1 MTTIPKVKPVLRVI
15 PNGTVDGR
23 LRMTLVATPVADA
36 NGFPL
41 DQWPSMVR
49 GHIFETVSGPQGKP
63 VEKLSIRVAQEPS
76 ETGSAE
82 KAATL
87 LQGDLSAVQS
97 RLDAAWAAIVPPNG
111 DDLWVKL
118 LETIHRSLAS
128 QMFVNGLGQQPS
140 PSDAGKPDADGSY
153 KPQEAL
159 EPSQQLTLRAVLPVK
174 HGDLALLLEFERAK
188 RVCDLVDGRTPPRKP
203 RMDGAFGAS
212 DDDDLIVLKT
222 VDEKEPKEK
231 ETGDQLNKLVA
242 ARKLA
247 ELQQAFN
254 ALRAERANSAT
265 EACKELR
272 KPDLSDRAGRDETR
286 QTALAS
292 HTAATWEQ
300 ATSDQT
306 RTPLDFVVQVYQAL
320 VSSPAWSRFFG
331 FAFDIELDDE
341 GLKAPWISAGEFP
354 VKFKFNG
361 QDQSVGR
368 AWSAVDDDGWPRP
381 DEKRGNL
388 EKGLFLM
395 GTDCVP
401 GEALP
406 RYDLITLDVRHA
418 TEAVVRPLAG
428 LGANERGFQTAGMT
442 LIDRRRA
449 QDVRAQVRRTSDEK
463 DKQEIELYAQD
474 VVVGRRVD
482 AGTMTDNGILWRALG
497 SKIVTYGLRRDDA
510 EGPDDFAAIESS
522 MADSVLQQKGASG
535 IRTLEEAV
543 VSPSARLAPT
553 PGGSATDKD
562 VFVDEAFA
570 TWTGAPMG
578 VNTAPRVGSDDP
590 VLLPFLQRHSLPAA
604 GASRPEALAPPLR
617 YGRSYRF
624 GMRAVFLGGRSRS
637 IEDAARLYENKTQ
650 AYTYPRDPSENAQIP
665 MRRFL
670 RQEAI
675 GAPTVLLPGSVL
687 RAKIDEMDFGTVQSA
702 VLRSLPPGY
711 VAPGDLPSKVRG
723 RPYVPAKERVTPDEI
738 IRIFAP
744 PQAALDMLLRASVF
758 DDAEGRGGV
767 ALGGLRNIAFG
778 VAEPLVKSKDAIAGQ
793 GGFPIA
799 LIDEQRA
806 FGQNQTRRKLA
817 PRWSVPP
824 VEDRPAVRGAAIF
837 IGRKAFENFGGP
849 PLTSR
854 PYYPDPHARVL
865 VLRLRRRTDGVYVG
879 PASKVSVY
887 DAVSKYPDAMP
898 TVVVFKKAPNDL
910 AQAAIGPATAIRT
923 DGVTFTGKSGQRA
936 QRVEVTLARGDDFDL
951 EAFYL
956 PGEDDS
962 SLATHF
968 ALTEMVGA
976 YKLALDRAGSAATH
990 PIAAHITTGFFD
1002 VPSDDR
1008 LLELARDIR
1017 EFTCGEGRHLGAG
1030 GSVEELAGVCSM
1042 RVAHAV
1048 NRPLA
1053 APAFHA
1059 LGLRVYRKA
1068 FDTSKYVHKFA
1079 VDPDFD
1085 GTPPPANQSPDAE
1098 ARHKP
1103 SGLGPTQIT
1112 LAELERLKA
1121 ADLQDVTGT
1130 HSFVL
1135 AGRIAFDRRTTSAI
1149 EVLAMCVSPRE
1160 VLLDDPTRRRPPKA
1174 RVSGAWPKRTVVA
1187 DDNGNPIPAARRPAK
1202 DIDVYGFETIDI
1214 ETGSVR
1220 LHRSEVTLL
1229 RIDNIAV
1236 PGAGPLAST
1245 EPGASED
1252 IIDLSLAHIAAQLGT
1267 RVTNAA
1273 GDTLFSASQLH
1284 VFPDSKARRLRLR
1297 LRAVSRFGQDFETAP
1312 RWTGADGNAQPV
1324 VRLRQALL
1332 PVEQSVES
1340 ALIEDPATYLA
1351 PEEAK
1356 DEPGN
1361 SVQVATDGS
1370 TASLWL
1376 PSSSRPAKCAALS
1389 PVPVFRFTSGTKGTI
1404 EDSIERISGVRI
1416 YLERGWFSAGEEEQL
1431 GIVTLPSGK
1440 SAEGGDA
1447 FMPDDRYGPI
1457 GPYISRW
1464 GGDPTRQDYAP
1475 LVTGLSGESFL
1486 SPPKAVRDV
1495 IVPVQI
1501 PKPPGAPDNITVLE
1515 TANLLICQPRFD
1527 VDREQW
1533 FVDLDIQAAEAPNL
1547 FVRFGLVRYQKNA
1560 IHPTLQASEPVIV
1573 WTQLLPARTLSGT
1586 IEVKTVPA
1594 PAPGPQPTAT
1604 VKVTATVTGP
1614 SYEGR
1619 RIPEKP
1625 PGLIQDE
1632 KQDAKAKTEQG
1643 EAAKEDPFG
1652 RLHRPTM
1659 RFRLMH
1665 ESGELGDLRRVT
1677 MGVKEVPFGPVKQT
1691 ETTKRSTLMNNYANS
1706 SCSFDLNRKDIDA
1719 LGPGIVYVYAEEIE
1733 TFMPATYAKE
1743 PVLLKDI
1750 FTPTTFVDSGPRF
1763 AARLNLRSV
1772 GDGDGDFK

>member
-1 MTTIPKVKPVLRVI
+1 MTTAIPRVKPVLRLV
-15 PNGTVDGR
+15 PNGIVDGR
-23 LRMTLVATPVADA
+23 LRMTLIATPVADD
-36 NGFPL
+36 NGFSFRA
-41 DQWPSMVR
+41 WPSMVR
-49 GHIFETVSGPQGKP
+49 GHIFKILKSDSDSESEPFEGVM
-63 VEKLSIRVAQEPS
+63 IRVAAQPS
-76 ETGSAE
+76 VAVSVEV
-82 KAATL
+82 KARL
-87 LQGDLSAVQS
+87 LQGSLPAG
-97 RLDAAWAAIVPPNG
+97 LDDAWAKIVPPNE
-111 DDLWVKL
+111 DELWGKL

-128 QMFVNGLGQQPS
+128 QMFVNGLGKEPS
-140 PSDAGKPDADGSY
+140 PSDAGKPQADGSY
-153 KPQEAL
+153 RPQEAL
-159 EPSQQLTLRAVLPVK
+159 EPGQQLTLRAVMPVK

-188 RVCDLVDGRTPPRKP
+188 RVYDLVDGRTPPRQP
-203 RMDGAFGAS
+203 RMAAAFSAS
-212 DDDDLIVLKT
+212 DDDDGVILRT
-222 VDEKEPKEK
+222 VKEK
-231 ETGDQLNKLVA
+231 VAKDTQTGDQLNELVA
-242 ARKLA
+242 AKKLA
-247 ELQQAFN
+247 ELQQAFD
-254 ALRAERANSAT
+254 ALRAERADSAAG
-265 EACKELR
+265 ACKELR
-272 KPDLSDRAGRDETR
+272 KPDLRDLAAQDETR

-300 ATSDQT
+300 AASDQT
-306 RTPLDFVVQVYQAL
+306 NTLLDGAVQVYHAL

-331 FAFDIELDDE
+331 FAFDIQLDEE

-361 QDQSVGR
+361 QDQSMGR

-381 DEKRGNL
+381 DKKRGNL

-395 GTDCVP
+395 GADCVP
-401 GEALP
+401 GDALP

-428 LGANERGFQTAGMT
+428 PSADERGFQTAGMT

-449 QDVRAQVRRTSDEK
+449 EDVRAQVRRTSDEK

-474 VVVGRRVD
+474 VVVGRRLD
-482 AGTMTDNGILWRALG
+482 AGTKTDDGMVWRALG

-510 EGPDDFAAIESS
+510 KGPDDFEVIPSS
-522 MADSVLQQKGASG
+522 MADSVLQPKGASG
-535 IRTLEEAV
+535 TRTLEEAV

-553 PGGSATDKD
+553 PGGSVTDKD

-604 GASRPEALAPPLR
+604 GARPEALAPPLR

-650 AYTYPRDPSENAQIP
+650 AYTYPRDPSDNAQMP

-687 RAKIDEMDFGTVQSA
+687 RAKIDEMDFGTVQSV
-702 VLRSLPPGY
+702 VLRSLPAGY
-711 VAPGDLPSKVRG
+711 VAPGELPAKVKG
-723 RPYVPAKERVTPDEI
+723 RPYVPAKERVTSDEI
-738 IRIFAP
+738 IRILAP

-758 DDAEGRGGV
+758 DDAESRGDV

-778 VAEPLVKSKDAIAGQ
+778 IAEPLVKSKDAITGQ

-806 FGQNQTRRKLA
+806 FGQNPTRRKLA
-817 PRWSVPP
+817 PGWSVPP

-849 PLTSR
+849 PLMSR

-865 VLRLRRRTDGVYVG
+865 VLRLRRRTDGAYVG

-887 DAVSKYPDAMP
+887 DAVSQYPHAMP
-898 TVVVFKKAPNDL
+898 TVVVIKKAPSDS

-923 DGVTFTGKSGQRA
+923 DGVTFTGKTGQRA

-962 SLATHF
+962 TLATHF

-976 YKLALDRAGSAATH
+976 YKLALERAGSAATH

-1017 EFTCGEGRHLGAG
+1017 EFSCGEGRHLGAG

-1048 NRPLA
+1048 NRPLV
-1053 APAFHA
+1053 APAFQEP
-1059 LGLRVYRKA
+1059 GLRVYRKA

-1079 VDPDFD
+1079 IDPDFD
-1085 GTPPPANQSPDAE
+1085 GTPPNFKPSPDSE
-1098 ARHKP
+1098 PRHRP
-1103 SGLGPTQIT
+1103 SGLGPTEIT
-1112 LAELERLKA
+1112 LAELERLRA
-1121 ADLQDVTGT
+1121 ADLQDVPGT

-1135 AGRIAFDRRTTSAI
+1135 AGRIAFDRRTTSAVEI
-1149 EVLAMCVSPRE
+1149 LATCVSPRE
-1160 VLLDDPTRRRPPKA
+1160 VLLDDPARRRPPKA
-1174 RVSGAWPKRTVVA
+1174 RVAGAWPNRTVVS
-1187 DDNGNPIPAARRPAK
+1187 DDNGNPIPPARRPAK
-1202 DIDVYGFETIDI
+1202 DLDVYGFETINMK
-1214 ETGSVR
+1214 TGSVE

-1229 RIDNIAV
+1229 RIDNIAAL
-1236 PGAGPLAST
+1236 GSGPLAST
-1245 EPGASED
+1245 EPGAAED
-1252 IIDLSLAHIAAQLGT
+1252 VIDLSLAHIAAQLGR

-1297 LRAVSRFGQDFETAP
+1297 LRAVSRFGPDFETAP

-1332 PVEQSVES
+1332 PVEQSLES
-1340 ALIEDPATYLA
+1340 ATIEDPATYLT

-1356 DEPGN
+1356 DEPVN
-1361 SVQVATDGS
+1361 SVQIATDGS

-1431 GIVTLPSGK
+1431 GIVMLPSGK

-1475 LVTGLSGESFL
+1475 LVTGLSAESFL
-1486 SPPKAVRDV
+1486 SPPKPVRDV

-1515 TANLLICQPRFD
+1515 TADLLIYQPRFD

-1560 IHPTLQASEPVIV
+1560 IHPNLQASEPVVV

-1594 PAPGPQPTAT
+1594 PAPGSQPTAT
-1604 VKVTATVTGP
+1604 VKVTASVTGP

-1619 RIPEKP
+1619 RIPDKP
-1625 PGLIQDE
+1625 PGLVQDK
-1632 KQDAKAKTEQG
+1632 KQDAKAKTGQD
-1643 EAAKEDPFG
+1643 EAVKEDPFG

-1665 ESGELGDLRRVT
+1665 ESGDRGDLRRVT
-1677 MGVKEVPFGPVKQT
+1677 MGVKDVPFGPVKQT
-1691 ETTKRSTLMNNYANS
+1691 EKTKRSTVMNSHANS
-1706 SCSFDLNRKDIDA
+1706 SWSFDLNKTDIDA

-1733 TFMPATYAKE
+1733 TFMPATYTKE
-1743 PVLLKDI
+1743 PALVEDI
-1750 FTPTTFVDSGPRF
+1750 FTPATFVDSGPRF
-1763 AARLNLRSV
+1763 AARLNLRSIA
-1772 GDGDGDFK
+1772 DADGDFK